1 MPHLRIDYTGNLDAH
16 VDMQALCT
24 QLCRTLTQFQDETGN
39 SVFPLTGTRVLA
51 YPAPY
56 AAVADGAD
64 DRAFVYLLLRIA
76 PGRPPA
82 LLDAVGKALL
92 AQVDR
97 HLAPITALR
106 SIRATLQFDEG
117 KPVYEGKWASATPAG

>member
-1 MPHLRIDYTGNLDAH
+1 MPHLKIEYTANLDAH
-16 VDMQALCT
+16 TDMQALCNA
-24 QLCRTLTQFQDETGN
+24 LCRTLTQFQDDTGN

-56 AAVADGAD
+56 AAVADCAD
-64 DRAFVYLLLRIA
+64 GRAFVYLQLRIA

-82 LLDAVGKALL
+82 LLDAVGQALL

-97 HLAPITALR
+97 RLGQIAGLR

-117 KPVYEGKWASATPAG
+117 HPAYEGKWASAAPAP

>member
-1 MPHLRIDYTGNLDAH
+1 MPHLRIEYTGNLDGH
-16 VDMQALCT
+16 VDMQALCNV
-24 QLCRTLTQFQDETGN
+24 LCRTLTQFQDETGN

-64 DRAFVYLLLRIA
+64 DRAFLYLLLRIA
-76 PGRPPA
+76 PGRTQPFR
-82 LLDAVGKALL
+82 DAVGKALL
-92 AQVDR
+92 APGACAQ
-97 HLAPITALR
+97 APVTAVR

-117 KPVYEGKWASATPAG
+117 RPVFEGKWASA

>member
-16 VDMQALCT
+16 IDMQALCNV
-24 QLCRTLTQFQDETGN
+24 LCRTLTQFQDETGN

-56 AAVADGAD
+56 AAVADGAG
-64 DRAFVYLLLRIA
+64 DRAFVYLLLRLA
-76 PGRPPA
+76 PGRPQA

-92 AQVDR
+92 AQVDCA
-97 HLAPITALR
+97 LAPVKGLR

-117 KPVYEGKWASATPAG
+117 RPVYEGKWASA

>member
-1 MPHLRIDYTGNLDAH
+1 MPHLRIEYTGNLDGH
-16 VDMQALCT
+16 VDMQALCNV
-24 QLCRTLTQFQDETGN
+24 LCRTLTQFQDETGN

-64 DRAFVYLLLRIA
+64 DRAFLYLLLRIA
-76 PGRPPA
+76 PGRPQP

-92 AQVDR
+92 AQVDCA
-97 HLAPITALR
+97 LAPVTALR

-117 KPVYEGKWASATPAG
+117 RPVYEGKWASA